1 MHGAADRASA
11 LPNTRRVISLLSVHK
26 DSDYLLLLL
35 LLLFIIIL
43 CSRGCALRFWR
54 RRDVFRYFP
63 PKKCRRTD
71 ETFRLDIGH
80 CGLVQKKIE
89 KKRDE
94 KSSLTSDKNLEA
106 EKERLPK
113 SHEANCFSL
122 LSLVSP
128 LSCLSLLL
136 THLFFCLF
144 VTTHQILTLFR
155 T

>member
-1 MHGAADRASA
+1 MVAPFLGGVD
-11 LPNTRRVISLLSVHK
+11 V
-26 DSDYLLLLL
+26 D
-35 LLLFIIIL
+35 
-43 CSRGCALRFWR
+43 C
-54 RRDVFRYFP
+54 DVFRYFP
-63 PKKCRRTD
+63 PKKGRRTD

-122 LSLVSP
+122 
-128 LSCLSLLL
+128 SLLL
-136 THLFFCLF
+136 
-144 VTTHQILTLFR
+144 VTLIFLSLRDDPPNPHFIPHIMATFSAAKVC
-155 T
+155 

>member
-1 MHGAADRASA
+1 MVAPFLGGVD
-11 LPNTRRVISLLSVHK
+11 V
-26 DSDYLLLLL
+26 D
-35 LLLFIIIL
+35 
-43 CSRGCALRFWR
+43 C
-54 RRDVFRYFP
+54 DVFRYFP
-63 PKKCRRTD
+63 PKKGRRTD

-122 LSLVSP
+122 SLVGN
-128 LSCLSLLL
+128 
-136 THLFFCLF
+136 TYFF
-144 VTTHQILTLFR
+144 VSS
-155 T
+155 